1 MTQVFYW
8 NPAAPTS
15 GKARLTRGEVKAVFD
30 ADQVRHLA
38 SAGGG
43 DTWWIERGG
52 KQSVVKIPTGDYKLS
67 WVNRE
72 VEGLKRGAC
81 DNLVRVESVEQV
93 TFSIG
98 KRVVITFEYIGG
110 LVIDEAIRTERWP
123 SPDQVRELLRG
134 VLSGL
139 AVLHGH
145 DAVHRDIKPANL
157 ALRDGDWSRP
167 VILDLGLARLLDVEE
182 ITKYPAVLGTK
193 EFMAPEVIQG
203 ARAQKGTDL
212 WSLGIVTF
220 ILLTHEHPFYGGHDD
235 RVNDFEALER
245 IEAGP
250 PDLGVHIP
258 TDMCG
263 LVRRWLAVDPD
274 ERGTAVEGIAALNVA
289 T

>member
-1 MTQVFYW
+1 MMHVFYW
-8 NPAAPTS
+8 DPAAPTS
-15 GKARLTRGEVKAVFD
+15 GIARLTRGEVQAVFD
-30 ADQVRHLA
+30 ADKVRHLA

-52 KQSVVKIPTGDYKLS
+52 KQSVVKIPTGDHQLT
-67 WVNRE
+67 WVARE

-98 KRVVITFEYIGG
+98 KRVVITFEYIDG
-110 LVIDEAIRTERWP
+110 LVVDETIRAGQWP
-123 SPDQVRELLRG
+123 SPNEVRGLLRG

-139 AVLHGH
+139 AILHGH
-145 DAVHRDIKPANL
+145 DAVHRDIKPGNL

-203 ARAQKGTDL
+203 ARAEKGADL
-212 WSLGIVTF
+212 WSLGIVAYV
-220 ILLTHEHPFYGGHDD
+220 LLTHDHPFYGGYDD
-235 RVNDFEALER
+235 RANDVEALER

-274 ERGTAVEGIAALNVA
+274 ERGTAVEAIAALDVA
-289 T
+289 I